1 MEVKI
6 IPLCQFLGLRSHS
19 DFFTLVDVFLIDQ
32 TLYFLIVT
40 LILAA
45 GNPPYLKVS
54 RTDKLRGQSV
64 HMVIAPPMV
73 KNVKFVKT
81 SKRIRKSVYLS
92 QDVLEENGAATLAE
106 VFE

>member
-1 MEVKI
+1 
-6 IPLCQFLGLRSHS
+6 
-19 DFFTLVDVFLIDQ
+19 
-32 TLYFLIVT
+32 
-40 LILAA
+40 
-45 GNPPYLKVS
+45 
-54 RTDKLRGQSV
+54 
-64 HMVIAPPMV
+64 MVIAAPMV